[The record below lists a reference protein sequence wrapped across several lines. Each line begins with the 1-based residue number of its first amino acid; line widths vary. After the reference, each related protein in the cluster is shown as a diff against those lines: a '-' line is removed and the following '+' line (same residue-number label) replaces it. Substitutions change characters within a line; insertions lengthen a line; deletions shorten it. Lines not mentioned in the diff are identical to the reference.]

1 MARWT
6 PHQVRGDER
15 GGVGYG
21 RLVTELKLDTFL
33 PYRLSV
39 VSNRVSAAIA
49 TAYDRLFG
57 LKISEWRLIAVIAE
71 RQAITQQAVGVA
83 TRMDKVTVSRAAQA
97 LTGRGLIARQPN
109 MGDKRSHLLTLTAT
123 GRALYDQVAPKAL
136 EMEAAIFEQLD
147 PAERRTLSVML
158 ERIEAATA
166 RVAPEPT
173 E

>member
-1 MARWT
+1 MKS
-6 PHQVRGDER
+6 
-15 GGVGYG
+15 GVTAGEG
-21 RLVTELKLDTFL
+21 SASVANVTKLKLDTFL

-57 LKISEWRLIAVIAE
+57 LKIPEWRLIAVIAE
-71 RQAITQQAVGVA
+71 QQPITQQAVGVA

-97 LTGRGLIARQPN
+97 LVDRGLIARQPN
-109 MGDKRSHLLTLTAT
+109 AGDKRSHLLTLTAT

-147 PAERRTLSVML
+147 PAARRTLSAML
-158 ERIEAATA
+158 DQIETAAA